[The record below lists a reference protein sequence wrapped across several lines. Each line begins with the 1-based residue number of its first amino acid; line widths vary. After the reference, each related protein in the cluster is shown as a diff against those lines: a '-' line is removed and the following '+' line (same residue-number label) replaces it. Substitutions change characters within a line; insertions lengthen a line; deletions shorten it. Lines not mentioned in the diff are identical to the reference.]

1 VSTVNSTSRGQGL
14 RPCTRPLTKSRG
26 QGLRPCTRLL
36 RMFLIGR
43 VLSRI
48 ESRPREC
55 GAAEGRARLRVEEP
69 KGTNEPEEIRTRV
82 VSHRDGCH
90 GRSRPRARPP
100 ARGSR
105 GRERLSTR
113 WRRRAAFPLDVRD
126 RRDGA
131 SSRAGMASSPRS
143 ASEASSPPPSRTAR
157 RNGARRRSPRR
168 ASRRREERTRGRR
181 SSSGKRRLQDGGRQ
195 SLCGGVPGGWVCVGF
210 GAPAEGGASSW

>member
-1 VSTVNSTSRGQGL
+1 VRAGVGVAAGGAWCSCCARAGAAARAVSAVNKRA
-14 RPCTRPLTKSRG
+14 
-26 QGLRPCTRLL
+26 
-36 RMFLIGR
+36 FFIGR

-55 GAAEGRARLRVEEP
+55 GAGEGRGPRPRVEVS
-69 KGTNEPEEIRTRV
+69 KGTNEPEEIRIRS
-82 VSHRDGCH
+82 VSHPDGCRS
-90 GRSRPRARPP
+90 RSRPRAGLPVRL
-100 ARGSR
+100 SR
-105 GRERLSTR
+105 GRGRLSTR
-113 WRRRAAFPLDVRD
+113 WRTRAAFPPDVRD